1 MIRIDD
7 LSFAYHSSKVFD
19 GLSFS
24 LEDQPVTAILGLNG
38 EGKTTFIKLLLGLL
52 KPDKG
57 SILIDGQ
64 NIDTLNDQERSRLLS
79 YVPQENDDSIIMSVS
94 DFICMGGINRQDPF
108 KGPDEND
115 RKKALDILKKLDAL
129 RLSDRRLETLSHGQ
143 RRLIY
148 LARAIFQDSGI
159 MVLDEPVSSLDLIR
173 QHGFLSLLREYTQK
187 ENRRVVMSIHDPS
200 LAFEYADA
208 FVFFKNQS
216 SYDLLYRND
225 PSLKERFSDDVSAL
239 YDSKIRCEY
248 IGDHLYLKYGPD
260 KRLQ

>member
-7 LSFAYHSSKVFD
+7 LSFAYHSNKVFD

-24 LEDQPVTAILGLNG
+24 LENRPVIALLGLNG

-57 SILIDGQ
+57 NILIDGQ
-64 NIDTLNDQERSRLLS
+64 NINTLNDRERSKHLS
-79 YVPQENDDSIIMSVS
+79 YVPQENDDSVVMSVF

-108 KGPDEND
+108 RGPDEND
-115 RKKALDILKKLDAL
+115 RKKALDILKELDAL
-129 RLSDRRLETLSHGQ
+129 RLSERRLETLSHGQ

-148 LARAIFQDSGI
+148 LARAIFQGSSI

-173 QHGFLSLLREYTQK
+173 QHGFLSLLRGYTQR

-208 FVFFKNQS
+208 FVFFKNQR
-216 SYDLLYRND
+216 SYDVLYRND
-225 PSLKERFSDDVSAL
+225 PSFKERFSDDVSAL
-239 YDSKIRCEY
+239 YESKIRCEY
-248 IGDHLYLKYGPD
+248 ISDHLYLKYSSD
-260 KRLQ
+260 KPLQ